1 MPNISHLTNGQK
13 IITIPMPGN
22 LTSTIMVM
30 FSTGSKYENSKNNG
44 VAHFLEHM
52 FFKGSTKRPSALAIS
67 NELDRI
73 GAEFNAFTSKEYTGY
88 YIKTASEHLPIA
100 LDVLSDMLLNPL
112 LAQEEIDRE
121 RGVILE
127 EMNMYQDNPM
137 MHMEDVWEELLYG
150 DTPAGWSTI
159 GTKDSVNGLQRQ
171 DFVDYFQSQYGLSN
185 SHIVIAGAIPD
196 NSQTLLEQYFGQAK
210 VNIPQSKLAVVE
222 AQSAPALK
230 LYHKTTDQAH
240 LALGVRTYAYANADE
255 FTIKALSLILGGSM
269 SSRLFINLRER
280 QGLAYYIRANTEH
293 HSDSGYLVARAG
305 VPVDKL
311 ELAVKT
317 IMQEYQKLVN
327 EPVSQ
332 EELAKVKGLIHG
344 RLPLGLESSD
354 DIASWYS
361 SQEAILSQQTNPRR
375 GLLSP
380 EELLAGIDQVT
391 PADIQTLAQKIFV
404 EANLNFAVIGP
415 YEHLDNITPLLKF
428 N

>member
-1 MPNISHLTNGQK
+1 MPNISHLANGQK
-13 IITIPMPGN
+13 IINVPMPGN
-22 LTSTIMVM
+22 QTSTVMVM
-30 FSTGSKYENSKNNG
+30 FATGSKYETAKNNG

-52 FFKGSTKRPSALAIS
+52 FFKGALKRPTALAIS
-67 NELDRI
+67 SELDKI

-88 YIKTASEHLPIA
+88 YIKSASEHLPIA
-100 LDVLSDMLLNPL
+100 LDVLSDMLLNPI

-150 DTPAGWSTI
+150 DSPAGWSTI
-159 GTKDSVNGLQRQ
+159 GTKETVGNMNRA
-171 DFVDYFQSQYGLSN
+171 DFLDYYQSQYGLSN
-185 SHIVIAGAIPD
+185 SHIIIAGSIPD
-196 NSQTLLEQYFGQAK
+196 NSQELLEQYFGQAK
-210 VNIPQSKLAVVE
+210 VNIAQAKLAVVE
-222 AQSAPALK
+222 NQTEPGLK

-255 FTIKALSLILGGSM
+255 FTMKVLSLILGGSM

-280 QGLAYYIRANTEH
+280 QGLAYYIRANIES
-293 HSDSGYLVARAG
+293 HSDSGYLVTRAG

-311 ELAVKT
+311 ELAAKT
-317 IMQEYQKLVN
+317 IMLEYQKLID
-327 EPVSQ
+327 EPVSS
-332 EELAKVKGLIHG
+332 EELDKVKGLIHG

-354 DIASWYS
+354 DNASWYS
-361 SQEAILSQQTNPRR
+361 SQEAILFQQSQPRR

-391 PADIQTLAQKIFV
+391 PAEVQTLAKKIFV
-404 EANLNFAVIGP
+404 EHNLNFAVIGP
-415 YEHLDNITPLLKF
+415 YESLDNIQPLLHFK
-428 N
+428 